1 MTHAVCSAFGVA
13 AMSSDYRVGLRTV
26 QNCSANSSA
35 TRAQYRAVMVQAD
48 RRAASCEATTA
59 HTS

>member
-1 MTHAVCSAFGVA
+1 
-13 AMSSDYRVGLRTV
+13 MSSDYRVGLRTV

-48 RRAASCEATTA
+48 RRAASCEAITA